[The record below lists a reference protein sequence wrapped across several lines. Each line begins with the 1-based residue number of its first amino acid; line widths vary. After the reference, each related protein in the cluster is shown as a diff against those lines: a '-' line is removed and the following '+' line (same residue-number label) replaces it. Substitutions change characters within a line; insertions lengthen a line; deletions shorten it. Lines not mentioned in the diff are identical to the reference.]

1 MKIGVCASPDRLPL
15 LEALGYDYIETN
27 FGWLASLDEE
37 EFCRQTREM
46 ERFSLA
52 SEAFNCFFKG
62 EMQLYAPDGDQDS
75 LLRQIRAYAERGF
88 ARAARWGGK
97 IAVIGSGGAR
107 KMQDWMTREEADR
120 QFSRVLAVCG
130 EVADGYGMKIAVEP
144 LSRRECN
151 YIHTVAEGASVAEQS
166 GNGAVGVMVDF
177 FHHHSNGDDLT
188 SLTNYADILYHSHY
202 ARPETRFVPM
212 AGDESELTSVR
223 TLLRQCPKV
232 ERISLECRWDPD
244 FETAVTAARPLM
256 EIFKQA

>member
-1 MKIGVCASPDRLPL
+1 MKIGVCASPDQASL

-27 FGWLASLDEE
+27 FGWLATLDEE
-37 EFCRQTREM
+37 EFCRHTREL

-62 EMQLYAPDGDQDS
+62 EMQLYAPDGDQDP

-130 EVADGYGMKIAVEP
+130 EIADSYGMKIAVEP

-151 YIHTVAEGASVAEQS
+151 YIHTVAEGAAVAAQS
-166 GNGAVGVMVDF
+166 GNPAVGVMVDF
-177 FHHHSNGDDLT
+177 YHHHNNGDDLAA
-188 SLTNYADILYHSHY
+188 LPNYRDALYHAHY
-202 ARPETRFVPM
+202 ARPENRFAPTV
-212 AGDESELTSVR
+212 ADEASLAAILSQ
-223 TLLRQCPKV
+223 LRRCPKV

-244 FETAVTAARPLM
+244 FETAVTAARPPM